1 VRFSDQL
8 ARGPRLG
15 LLALAS
21 LATALLAV
29 RFRHGTREALELPI
43 LANAVAISAGLVLAS
58 VILVKMRQT
67 VVRAHRSSH
76 D

>member
-1 VRFSDQL
+1 V
-8 ARGPRLG
+8 

-21 LATALLAV
+21 LATALVAV

-43 LANAVAISAGLVLAS
+43 LANAAAIGAGLVLAS
-58 VILVKMRQT
+58 VILVQMRRT